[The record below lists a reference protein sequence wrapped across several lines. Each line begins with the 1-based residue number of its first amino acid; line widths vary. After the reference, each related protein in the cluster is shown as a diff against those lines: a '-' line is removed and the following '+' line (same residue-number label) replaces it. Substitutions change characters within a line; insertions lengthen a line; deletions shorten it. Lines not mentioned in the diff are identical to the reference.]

1 MFRTRV
7 LALAALA
14 VLAIP
19 LASARADIFVGFG
32 GRPYYYRHHYRP
44 YYPYRVYVAPPPVY
58 VAPRAVYVAPAP
70 APVIVQPAP
79 VYLQT
84 VPAAPTQVV
93 PVPVAPP
100 GT

>member
-1 MFRTRV
+1 MYRMRV

-14 VLAIP
+14 LLAIP
-19 LASARADIFVGFG
+19 LASARADFFVGFG
-32 GRPYYYRHHYRP
+32 ARPYYYRHYYRG

-58 VAPRAVYVAPAP
+58 VAPRAVYVTPTP
-70 APVIVQPAP
+70 VPVIVQPVP
-79 VYLQT
+79 TYLQA

>member
-19 LASARADIFVGFG
+19 LASARADFFVGFG
-32 GRPYYYRHHYRP
+32 GRPYYRHYYRP